1 MAGAAESLSFL
12 SRRLIQFEG
21 KFALRPRSGRAKA
34 AQLFAG
40 MAKGLQ
46 ALYSALQEDEVPHE
60 AARQL
65 ARWADEL
72 ATEIAPEVGAGE
84 AERMGALMAEACDHE
99 RLFLEYRSSENPEG
113 IVEDL
118 WRGSVLVQ
126 ALADGL
132 DPAASVFST

>member
-21 KFALRPRSGRAKA
+21 KFALRPKPGRAQA

-40 MAKGLQ
+40 IAKSLH
-46 ALYSALQEDEVPHE
+46 ALYTALQEDEVPHV

-65 ARWADEL
+65 ARWADVL
-72 ATEIAPEVGAGE
+72 SVEIAPEVGASE
-84 AERMGALMAEACDHE
+84 AERMGALMADASDHE
-99 RLFLEYRSSENPEG
+99 KLFLEFRSSENPDS
-113 IVEDL
+113 IIEDL

-132 DPAASVFST
+132 DPTASVFST